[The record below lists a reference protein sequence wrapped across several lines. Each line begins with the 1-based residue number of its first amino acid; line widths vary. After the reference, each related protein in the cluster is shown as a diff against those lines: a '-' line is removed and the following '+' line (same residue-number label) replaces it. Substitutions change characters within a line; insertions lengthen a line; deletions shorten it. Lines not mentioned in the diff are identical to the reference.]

1 MKQTLKAVALA
12 IGCALAAAPAGAAS
26 QGVQL
31 TPLDKNF
38 TLQVLGSGGPISDDQ
53 RASSSEVIWWKGKS
67 RILIDAGGGVYLRF
81 GQAGAKL
88 EEVDFIGITHFHTDH
103 VTDLPALLKGAYFFE
118 RSDPLDLAGP
128 EAGSAFP
135 SMSGYFD
142 ALFNKEKGA
151 YAYLSGFKDGT
162 DGLFPITL
170 IDVPYRG
177 PKPHTVYQQDGL
189 TITALGI
196 PHGDVPCLAYRIQS
210 AEGSIVISADQNGSN
225 PAFLDFARG
234 ADILVMPLAIHEG
247 ADPVSAS
254 LHAKPSVVAKI
265 AAEVNPKLLVL
276 NHWMGLGLSRK
287 SEALDIVKSQFHGQI
302 VAARDLSSYP
312 VSSVK
317 ESTHE

>member
-12 IGCALAAAPAGAAS
+12 IGCALAAAQANAEP
-26 QGVQL
+26 VQL
-31 TPLDKNF
+31 TPLDKAF
-38 TLQVLGSGGPISDDQ
+38 TLQVLGSGGPISDDL

-142 ALFNKEKGA
+142 ALFNKDKGA
-151 YAYLSGFKDGT
+151 YAYLSGFKDGS

-170 IDVPYRG
+170 HDVPYQT

-196 PHGDVPCLAYRIQS
+196 PHGDVPCLAYRIES
-210 AEGSIVISADQNGSN
+210 AEGTIVISADQNGSN
-225 PAFLDFARG
+225 PAFVPFAKG
-234 ADILVMPLAIHEG
+234 ADILVMPLAIHEA

-276 NHWMGLGLSRK
+276 NHWMGVGLNHK
-287 SEALDIVKSQFHGQI
+287 KEAMAIVKQQFHGQI